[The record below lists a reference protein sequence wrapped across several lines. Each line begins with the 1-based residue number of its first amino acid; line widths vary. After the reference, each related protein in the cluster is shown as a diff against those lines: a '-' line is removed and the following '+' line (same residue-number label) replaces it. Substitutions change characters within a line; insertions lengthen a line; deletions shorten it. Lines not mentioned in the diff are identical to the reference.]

1 MFNLLKVRLF
11 WYRVVSIIKYLYMR
25 ASTNETKQS
34 LARQEK
40 FGRDNN
46 VPEDNWF
53 REYASGA
60 KNDRIELNR
69 LLSMLKENDE
79 LYCIEA
85 SRLTRSMKFLLEL
98 LDFAKEK
105 KIKLVMGDFIL
116 DCTGTLSVLTQGQI
130 MMLGLLNEM
139 QRLMIVEAVKEGLAA
154 ARERNGGNN
163 PGGQPRLTKERLY
176 EKCPDFLKYY
186 IMYKNKQISMMELA
200 RLCNVSRN
208 TAYSYVRLVEK
219 KS

>member
-1 MFNLLKVRLF
+1 MVFLKGSYTV
-11 WYRVVSIIKYLYMR
+11 KYLYMR

-46 VPEDNWF
+46 IPESNWF
-53 REYASGA
+53 REYASGS
-60 KNDRIELNR
+60 KNDRVELNR
-69 LLSMLKENDE
+69 LLSLLKENDE
-79 LYCIEA
+79 LYAIDA
-85 SRLTRSMKFLLEL
+85 SRLTRSMKYLLEL

-139 QRLMIVEAVKEGLAA
+139 QRLMIVESVNEGLAA
-154 ARERNGGNN
+154 ARERNGGIN
-163 PGGQPRLTKERLY
+163 PGGQPKLTKDRLY
-176 EKCPDFLKYY
+176 EKHPDFLKYY
-186 IMYKNKQISMMELA
+186 VMYKNKQISLSELS
-200 RLCNVSRN
+200 RLANVCRN
-208 TAYSYVRLVEK
+208 TAYSYIKIIETEK
-219 KS
+219 S